1 MMKPRLL
8 LLLAG
13 LLVACHY
20 NYDESAEKRMLY
32 AARQHEPSQ
41 TITVER
47 QACTGCTETTMTAGR
62 LLLPADL
69 RATLHDSMHWHH
81 DVQLTG
87 HFPVDLLGDDSWQTL
102 LRSPNSPPSF
112 TITGKVVGI
121 FNNGNLDGG
130 AVPLFYVES
139 W

>member
-1 MMKPRLL
+1 MLKPRLL
-8 LLLAG
+8 LPLVGLLA
-13 LLVACHY
+13 ACCHT
-20 NYDESAEKRMLY
+20 YDESAKSRALY

-41 TITVER
+41 TITVA
-47 QACTGCTETTMTAGR
+47 QQDCTGCTETGMTGGR
-62 LLLPADL
+62 LLLPVDL
-69 RATLHDSMHWHH
+69 RPALHDSTHWHH

-87 HFPVDLLGDDSWQTL
+87 HFPTDLLFDRSWQAL
-102 LRSPNSPPSF
+102 LRSSPPSF
-112 TITGKVVGI
+112 TVTGKVIGA

>member
-1 MMKPRLL
+1 MMKLRLL
-8 LLLAG
+8 LPLAG
-13 LLVACHY
+13 LLAACHHT
-20 NYDESAEKRMLY
+20 YDESAESRALY

-41 TITVER
+41 TIMVKE
-47 QACTGCTETTMTAGR
+47 QDCTGCTEITMTAGR

-69 RATLHDSMHWHH
+69 RSTLHDSTHWRH

-87 HFPVDLLGDDSWQTL
+87 HFPTDLLFDRSWQSL
-102 LRSPNSPPSF
+102 LRSSPPSF
-112 TITGKVVGI
+112 TVTGKVVGS
-121 FNNGNLDGG
+121 FNKGNLDGG